1 MFNRRKSLLPWSL
14 GGLVLTWLCGLVP
27 VTAAEVELPIPETE
41 ETWQVLYLAGQR
53 VGYARIQMAPV
64 EIDGQ
69 IQVRTAA
76 ETKITLKRFGQ
87 VLRMSTTLESRETL
101 AGDLVQFS
109 LAMTNPP
116 ASSSSTTGTIAD
128 GKLTLVK
135 EVDGRKSTSS
145 QAWQAGIKSPT
156 YQDRLLRL
164 KPMRPGDTATVE
176 TFFPEFNK
184 PGTVSIE
191 AGDFEEIAL
200 LNGQK
205 ERLQKFLVTNSL
217 LPSAKTKSWVNAAGQ
232 TIKSATS
239 MLGTE
244 MVTYTVSKE
253 EALKSLSVEELDLG
267 IATLV
272 KVTRIPNP
280 YSTKQVVYQISIE
293 DADPSKEIPTGDTQT
308 LKKISNH
315 VAQLTVT
322 SIPLP
327 ATATLGDVDP
337 AFLSS
342 NDYLQINDEKV
353 QQHANAAA
361 GSLTNPAAIAKA
373 MEAYVQKTLS
383 KKNFSTALAS
393 AGEVARNLEGD
404 CTEHA
409 VLLAAMLRAKGIP
422 SRVAVGLVYIDNPPA
437 FGGHMWTEAHM
448 NGTWIPL
455 DGTLG
460 RGGTGATHIKLG
472 DASFD
477 DKQGAPIAAFASLL
491 TIIGQ
496 LQIEV
501 VSVQ

>member
-1 MFNRRKSLLPWSL
+1 MLNGRKSLLPWSL
-14 GGLVLTWLCGLVP
+14 GGLVLSWVCAAIP
-27 VTAAEVELPIPETE
+27 VTAADPDLPIPETE

-64 EIDGQ
+64 DINGQ

-76 ETKITLKRFGQ
+76 ETKLTLKRFGQ
-87 VLRMSTTLESRETL
+87 VLRMSTTLESRETQ
-101 AGDLVQFS
+101 AGDLVHFQF
-109 LAMTNPP
+109 AMANPP
-116 ASSSSTTGTIAD
+116 ASSSSTTGTISD
-128 GKLTLVK
+128 GNLSLVK
-135 EVDGRKSTSS
+135 VVDGRKTASS
-145 QAWQAGIKSPT
+145 QPWQAGVKSPT

-164 KPMRPGDTATVE
+164 KPLKPGEETTVE

-184 PGTVSIE
+184 PGTVTIE
-191 AGDFEEIAL
+191 AGDYEEVLL

-205 ERLQKFLVTNSL
+205 ERLQKLLVSNSL
-217 LPSAKTKSWVNAAGQ
+217 LPAAKTKAWVNAQGQ
-232 TIKSATS
+232 SIKSSTS

-244 MVTYTVSKE
+244 MVTYTVPKD

-272 KVTRIPNP
+272 KVTKISDP
-280 YSTKQVVYQISIE
+280 YETQKAVYQIAIA

-308 LKKISNH
+308 IKKISDH

-322 SIPLP
+322 AIPLP
-327 ATATLGDVDP
+327 DTATLGDADP
-337 AFLSS
+337 AFLGS
-342 NDYLQINDEKV
+342 NDYLQVNDEKV
-353 QQHANAAA
+353 QQHAKAAA
-361 GSLTNPAAIAKA
+361 GSLTDPADIAQA
-373 MEAYVQKTLS
+373 MEAYVQRTLS

-422 SRVAVGLVYIDNPPA
+422 SRVTVGLVYIDNPPA

-448 NGTWIPL
+448 NGKWIPL

-460 RGGTGATHIKLG
+460 RGGIGATHIKLG

-477 DKQGAPIAAFASLL
+477 DKDGAPLAAFASLM
-491 TIIGQ
+491 TIIGK

-501 VSVQ
+501 VSVK

>member
-14 GGLVLTWLCGLVP
+14 GGLVLTWMCAAYP
-27 VTAAEVELPIPETE
+27 VAAAETELPIPETE

-64 EIDGQ
+64 EIEGQ

-76 ETKITLKRFGQ
+76 ETKLTIKRFGQ

-101 AGDLVQFS
+101 AGDLVQFHF
-109 LAMTNPP
+109 AMANPP

-128 GKLTLVK
+128 GKLALLK
-135 EVDGRKSTSS
+135 EVDGRKSTLS
-145 QAWQAGIKSPT
+145 QPWQAGIKSPT

-164 KPMRPGDTATVE
+164 KPMKPGDEATVE

-184 PGTVSIE
+184 PGTVTIA
-191 AGDFEEIAL
+191 AGDFEEVAL

-205 ERLQKFLVTNSL
+205 ERLQKLVVTNSL
-217 LPSAKTKSWVNAAGQ
+217 LPTAKTKAWVNAAGQ
-232 TIKSATS
+232 SIKSATS

-244 MVTYTVSKE
+244 MVTYTVPKD

-272 KVTRIPNP
+272 KVTRISDP
-280 YSTKQVVYQISIE
+280 YATKQVVYQISVE
-293 DADPSKEIPTGDTQT
+293 DADPSKEIPTGDTQSV
-308 LKKISNH
+308 KKISDH
-315 VAQLTVT
+315 VAQVTVT
-322 SIPLP
+322 AIPLP
-327 ATATLGDVDP
+327 ETATVGKVDP
-337 AFLSS
+337 AFLGS

-353 QQHANAAA
+353 QQHAKAAV
-361 GSLTNPAAIAKA
+361 GSLTDPAAIAKA
-373 MEAYVQKTLS
+373 METYVQQNLA

-422 SRVAVGLVYIDNPPA
+422 SRVAVGLVYIDSPPA

-448 NGTWIPL
+448 NGKWIPL

-460 RGGTGATHIKLG
+460 RGGAGATHIKLG

-477 DKQGAPIAAFASLL
+477 DKDGAPLAAFASLM
-491 TIIGQ
+491 TIIGK

-501 VSVQ
+501 ASVQ